1 MATDKDWN
9 VRFFIT
15 LRIQNPELQL
25 KIWSKV
31 SSDSQKDKRVFIGFQ
46 LAIYMYDIELALH
59 SGTL

>member
-1 MATDKDWN
+1 MATEKDCN

-46 LAIYMYDIELALH
+46 LAIYDIELALH
-59 SGTL
+59 SGTI